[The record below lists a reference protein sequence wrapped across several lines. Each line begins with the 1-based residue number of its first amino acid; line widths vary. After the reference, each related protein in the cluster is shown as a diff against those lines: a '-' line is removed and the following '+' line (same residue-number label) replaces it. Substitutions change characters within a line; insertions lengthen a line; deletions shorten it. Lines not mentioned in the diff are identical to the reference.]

1 MWYSMPPREQP
12 HAASR
17 LERPQS
23 LVVQVEQALRRAIA
37 ERSFPGGKLP
47 TEVELAQTFGVSRET
62 VRRAAEVLQREG
74 LLTKYR
80 RRGTLIRSET
90 PNVAW
95 SGDHAAPAAAPLA
108 YLLADYRPAAPSAEK
123 SNGNDTLGE
132 PAAAEHATTG
142 EAPLMLQGAVEE
154 AGRANADV
162 LVRSTTPERLRATL
176 EQLVRTQRIRGAI
189 LASFAEEKPLKK
201 LGGKSLPIILVDH
214 DLTVPRVSSIRDD
227 SEAGVRRAVEHLI
240 ELGHRRIAYVNWRRT
255 ELNPWRLQGYRAALR
270 AAKLPV
276 RRAYEWSASLNPA
289 GGTDVVERFLA
300 AAAPPTAIVCF
311 NNSLAQ
317 FVIEALELQRLT
329 VPDDVSIVGCGG
341 VDVVGL
347 TMCQSD
353 WYDQG
358 RRAMQ
363 MLLRLLEPG
372 SVTPVEHLEIP
383 PALRLGR
390 TTGAPRAE

>member
-12 HAASR
+12 PAAAR

-37 ERSFPGGKLP
+37 EHSFPDGKLP

-80 RRGTLIRSET
+80 RRGTLVRTET
-90 PNVAW
+90 PKVRW
-95 SGDHAAPAAAPLA
+95 SNDAGSTHAGPAARPLA
-108 YLLADYRPAAPSAEK
+108 YVLADYRPAGDAAEK
-123 SNGNDTLGE
+123 SSGNDT
-132 PAAAEHATTG
+132 PAEHATTG

-162 LVRSTTPERLRATL
+162 LVRSTTPDRLRATL
-176 EQLVRTQRIRGAI
+176 EQLVGTQRIRGAI

-201 LGGKSLPIILVDH
+201 LGGQALPIILVDH

-240 ELGHRRIAYVNWRRT
+240 KLGHRRIAYVNWSRT
-255 ELNPWRLQGYRAALR
+255 DLNPWRLQGYRAALR

-276 RRAYEWSASLNPA
+276 RRAYEWSTSLNPA
-289 GGTDVVERFLA
+289 GGTAVVERFLA
-300 AAAPPTAIVCF
+300 AAARPTAIVCF

-317 FVIEALELQRLT
+317 FVIEALEAQGLT

-383 PALRLGR
+383 PTLRLGR
-390 TTGAPRAE
+390 TTGAPREE